1 MRRTKKYKKFRN
13 KKTKSYKQ
21 LLHSARKSLLAKAG
35 MIADRSSPPMG
46 IPVDFDYDR
55 NSVLPPMGIPVGS
68 DIGQTSNQVPQ
79 GAPVGLYPVL
89 TPLRST
95 SNNSEYHDALD
106 PSEYH
111 VERITT
117 GVDPSE
123 AIDEYADYIY
133 TEVMNAKTAKERA
146 DIVRMA
152 SNVHAFF
159 SAKYEK
165 LDKEFDLEF
174 GGMFDFKKRELAK
187 RNNRARY
194 EMMGIAKA
202 KVKRAAN
209 ATKEIELWA
218 KKNTAITAVANR
230 SLNKGLTRATQKI
243 MSAVR

>member
-68 DIGQTSNQVPQ
+68 DIGQTSNQVLQ

-117 GVDPSE
+117 GVDPIE
-123 AIDEYADYIY
+123 AIHDYEDYIY
-133 TEVMNAKTAKERA
+133 TEVMNAKTANERA
-146 DIVRMA
+146 DIVRTA
-152 SNVHAFF
+152 SNVHASLVEKF
-159 SAKYEK
+159 EK
-165 LDKEFDLEF
+165 LNEEFIHL
-174 GGMFDFKKRELAK
+174 
-187 RNNRARY
+187 NNRPRRQWTSNHRAQR
-194 EMMGIAKA
+194 EMLLNERAGAAKA
-202 KVKRAAN
+202 VMVAR
-209 ATKEIELWA
+209 EIELWA
-218 KKNTAITAVANR
+218 KKNTAISAVANR
-230 SLNKGLTRATQKI
+230 FLNKGLTSAKQRI